1 MKLPSKK
8 LFYRFHNWI
17 GVQLS
22 MLFFIVC
29 FSGTLAI
36 LSSEYDWLFFPEV
49 TKIIWFI
56 GRLAIS
62 SLILTGIWIYA
73 KRDFKR
79 KKKKSK
85 IWFYINWTIVVG
97 INFYMFTPLST
108 GYLASDKFLL
118 ILTFF
123 VILLIFSTWYLFVKK
138 IKTTH
143 N

>member
-22 MLFFIVC
+22 ILFFIVW

-97 INFYMFTPLST
+97 INFYMFTSLST
-108 GYLASDKFLL
+108 RYLASDKFLL